1 MSDRVEAAG
10 PTPSKQDPEAFVL
23 RGKPRSVVRFRR
35 GLIVGMT
42 AAVAAALVSVS
53 WLALQP
59 PSFRK
64 AASGVES
71 GEPAARAGAEAL
83 ANAPKSYG
91 DVPRLGP
98 PLPGD
103 LGRPMLEHERSIGA
117 VVPESGFN
125 SAAADA

>member
-35 GLIVGMT
+35 GLIVGMS
-42 AAVAAALVSVS
+42 AAVATALVSVS

-64 AASGVES
+64 AAS
-71 GEPAARAGAEAL
+71 AAGSDQSAGRAGSDAL
-83 ANAPKSYG
+83 AKICLLYTT
-91 DVPRLGP
+91 D
-98 PLPGD
+98 
-103 LGRPMLEHERSIGA
+103 
-117 VVPESGFN
+117 
-125 SAAADA
+125 AADE